1 MSRFSNLEFED
12 GFDSFQQDQTLLKDE
27 AFYLK
32 EARLGFENAKF
43 EYALRA
49 YAKALEFNPMSSVAW
64 AGQVQMLIELGE
76 YKEAKLWAEKA
87 LERFPNNSEILSLK
101 AMALG
106 RYGDLDAALAYA
118 DAAVEERGE
127 SPIIW
132 LARAD
137 VLMARKEKMAE
148 YSIERAIVMAP
159 EDWFAHWMVSKI
171 YYFYRYFLK
180 AFKSA
185 KKAVELAPSVPI
197 CWLQLGVCQL
207 ELGMISQAHLS
218 FQSAVEL
225 SPSNREIENIIHKY
239 DRKHSHF
246 RGFLR
251 KIFER

>member
-12 GFDSFQQDQTLLKDE
+12 GFDSFQQDQTLLKDD

-49 YAKALEFNPMSSVAW
+49 YAKVLEFNPMNAAAW
-64 AGQVQMLIELGE
+64 AGQVQMLIELEE
-76 YKEAKLWAEKA
+76 YREAKLWADKA
-87 LERFPNNSEILSLK
+87 LERFSNNPEILSLK

-127 SPIIW
+127 SPIVW

-137 VLMARKEKMAE
+137 VLMARKETMAE
-148 YSIERAIVMAP
+148 YSIQRAIVMAP
-159 EDWFAHWMVSKI
+159 EDWLVHVMTSKI
-171 YYFYRYFLK
+171 YYFYKYFLK

-185 KKAVELAPSVPI
+185 KKATELAPSVPI
-197 CWLQLGVCQL
+197 CWLQLGICQL
-207 ELGMISQAHLS
+207 ELGMNSQAHLS
-218 FQSAVEL
+218 FQSAIEL
-225 SPSNREIENIIHKY
+225 SPSNREIENMIRKYNHK
-239 DRKHSHF
+239 RSHF

-251 KIFER
+251 KIFGR